1 MKDLYSVKYP
11 VVNDKQGDSF
21 LKWNFR
27 IDSMLVKTG

>member
-1 MKDLYSVKYP
+1 MKDLHSVKYP
-11 VVNDKQGDSF
+11 VVNDKKRDSF